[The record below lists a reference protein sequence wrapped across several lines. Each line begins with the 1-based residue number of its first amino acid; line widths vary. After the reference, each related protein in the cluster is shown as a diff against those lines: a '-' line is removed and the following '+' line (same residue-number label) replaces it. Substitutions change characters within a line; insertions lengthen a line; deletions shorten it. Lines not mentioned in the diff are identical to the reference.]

1 MTNTKLFPNSCQ
13 VCEGDLWFSI
23 GLDGATLKCLQCS
36 RTVTRDGAAKML
48 ASLQIAKR
56 TEKAVQPA
64 DQALRQAA

>member
-48 ASLQIAKR
+48 GSLQIAKR

-64 DQALRQAA
+64 DQPLRQAA